1 MANTIKAFIPNALT
15 LCNLACGFFILLIND
30 INTIVTLF
38 CLSLLFDVF
47 DGFIARKL
55 KVNSDL
61 GIQLDSLA
69 DVVSFGVVPAFLYFK
84 MAPDHGVLSYLA
96 PCLIVVASGYRLA
109 KFNLLPS
116 SKFFIGLNTPSNAI
130 FFLGLYLAFQND
142 SVLIKNLLSNSWV
155 YLLIPLIFA
164 YLLNS
169 PLKMFSL
176 KSLGKSLKDSIYH
189 LILVVLVGLLIVI
202 DPILAISGSVIGYL
216 LSSIAMNVY
225 SKTDNT

>member
-30 INTIVTLF
+30 INTVVTLF

-47 DGFIARKL
+47 DGLIARKL
-55 KVNSDL
+55 KINSAL

-84 MAPDHGVLSYLA
+84 MAPDSSVLSYLA

-116 SKFFIGLNTPSNAI
+116 SNFFVGLNTPSNAI
-130 FFLGLYLAFQND
+130 FFLGIYLAFQND

-155 YLLIPLIFA
+155 YLLIPLVFA

-176 KSLGKSLKDSIYH
+176 KSIGKSMKDNVYH
-189 LILVVLVGLLIVI
+189 LTLIGIVVLLIVI
-202 DPILAISGSVIGYL
+202 DPILAISGSVLGYL
-216 LSSIAMNVY
+216 ALSFVMNVFGN
-225 SKTDNT
+225 TDNA